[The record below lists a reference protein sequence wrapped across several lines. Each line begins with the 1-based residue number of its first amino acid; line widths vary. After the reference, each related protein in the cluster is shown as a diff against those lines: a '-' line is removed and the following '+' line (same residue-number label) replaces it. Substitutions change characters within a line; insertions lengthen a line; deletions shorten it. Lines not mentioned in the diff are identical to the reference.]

1 MTERFIIIILITYY
15 ARLLNFKK
23 NKMASYNPTW
33 GSKYGFKPLCKRAK
47 YGYVSRGV
55 RFFKKKFLLK
65 YNLSNYSD
73 KADDREPLVMF
84 GLYYPEDYS
93 LYRRYK
99 GEVIVVWCGNDARTK
114 LTRATAA
121 LVKSRTARH
130 IAMGKFIS
138 NSLKKHGIANIILPV
153 CPTIMRKRPVP
164 RGDKLYFYGRRNT
177 DLYGDK
183 FLPEIERRTGL
194 EIIKTYLTTYTS
206 EELQEIYSQCFLGLR
221 LTLHDGLPNTVVEL
235 GLMGRRSIYNGG
247 TPHSIPWT
255 GIDDICESI
264 MKEYK
269 ERKDDNTKIA
279 NDWENYLNINDK
291 WMYL

>member
-1 MTERFIIIILITYY
+1 MTKII
-15 ARLLNFKK
+15 
-23 NKMASYNPTW
+23 YNPKRRS
-33 GSKYGFKPLCKRAK
+33 GCNHGFNRSPIRKRAK

-65 YNLSNYSD
+65 YKLLNYSD
-73 KADDREPLVMF
+73 RVDEREPLVMF

-93 LYRRYK
+93 LYKNYK
-99 GEVIVVWCGNDARTK
+99 GKVIVVWCGNDARTK

-121 LVKSRTARH
+121 LVKSRTAKH

-138 NSLKKHGIANIILPV
+138 NSLKKYGITNQILPV
-153 CPTIMRKRPVP
+153 CPTIMRKCPIP
-164 RGDKLYFYGRRNT
+164 RGDKLYFYGRINT
-177 DLYGDK
+177 NFYGNN
-183 FLPEIERRTGL
+183 FLPEIERITGL
-194 EIIKTYLTTYTS
+194 EIMKVYFNMYAF
-206 EELQEIYSQCFLGLR
+206 EELQEIYAQCFLGLR
-221 LTLHDGLPNTVVEL
+221 LTPHDGLPNTVIEL

-264 MKEYK
+264 MKEYE
-269 ERKDDNTKIA
+269 EREEDNTNIA

>member
-1 MTERFIIIILITYY
+1 MTRII
-15 ARLLNFKK
+15 
-23 NKMASYNPTW
+23 YNPKHRP
-33 GSKYGFKPLCKRAK
+33 GYGFNRSHIRRRAK

-99 GEVIVVWCGNDARTK
+99 GEVIVVWCGNDARSK
-114 LTRATAA
+114 LNRRTAA

-138 NSLKKHGIANIILPV
+138 NSLRKFGIVNHILPV
-153 CPTIMRKRPVP
+153 CPTILKKCPVP
-164 RGDKLYFYGRRNT
+164 RGDKLYFYGGSNPKF
-177 DLYGDK
+177 YGDK
-183 FLPEIERRTGL
+183 YLPEIKKRTGL
-194 EIIKTYLTTYTS
+194 EIIKTDSATYTS
-206 EELQEIYSQCFLGLR
+206 DELQKIYAQCFLGLR
-221 LTLHDGLPNTVVEL
+221 LTTHDGLPNTVVEL

-264 MKEYK
+264 MKEYN
-269 ERKDDNTKIA
+269 ERKEDNTKIA
-279 NDWENYLNINDK
+279 DDWEKYLNINNK
-291 WMYL
+291 WMCV